1 MEVDARLRRDGTSKI
16 GAIDYADR
24 AGVLGFSKRRDA
36 RSWGPCGY

>member
-24 AGVLGFSKRRDA
+24 ARRAWIFEDT
-36 RSWGPCGY
+36 